1 MHENIL
7 FLFNSLGD
15 FQIFF
20 FNTVQLRQKSRNEL
34 LAYDHEC
41 VDTRSGASPFTYT
54 VCSLR
59 QLFNILLYRKVS
71 ALAFWTKIVITIVVQ
86 PLLEISSP
94 KECLLFMDIHIGFFF
109 FSLFPLRVE
118 HISLRWFSPGFRRL
132 WINGRREAHVHLLRV
147 RVQGSEGVKSLSG
160 APEDRWEPFSA
171 CPVLTDAHWVAQHAR
186 ACFTHT
192 LPVWGLYTL
201 SFQNQAY

>member
-1 MHENIL
+1 MQKLENKNRTVDIFHLSKQEMHENIL

-20 FNTVQLRQKSRNEL
+20 FNAVQLRQKSRNEL
-34 LAYDHEC
+34 LSYDHEC
-41 VDTRSGASPFTYT
+41 VDTRSGASQFTCT

-71 ALAFWTKIVITIVVQ
+71 ALAFWTKIVITIVV

-109 FSLFPLRVE
+109 FYFSLF
-118 HISLRWFSPGFRRL
+118 
-132 WINGRREAHVHLLRV
+132 
-147 RVQGSEGVKSLSG
+147 
-160 APEDRWEPFSA
+160 
-171 CPVLTDAHWVAQHAR
+171 
-186 ACFTHT
+186 
-192 LPVWGLYTL
+192 VWNTYP
-201 SFQNQAY
+201 